1 MEQVNNHYH
10 GPITM
15 QGSCMQSHYVPAE
28 KPYAVYA
35 FVWEGPTMGIAQ
47 LIGTMLVGKPNKEGK
62 MVFDGKPVYRLTG
75 RNMLDFE
82 HCFIP
87 EDMGP
92 LINDPMFLGFV
103 GDTVDREAFVKTI
116 WMELAVAEEW
126 GCEHVIRRMEMAGLK
141 VDLGGKCTV
150 KDAEGWIG
158 SEYCHPDKGYD
169 YFLSIDKGIAIR
181 VKVWGCDDKSQPVR
195 KVFSNL
201 ARQIDHWE
209 KVGITLE
216 SVKMMKGRDG
226 YQEQVDEMLTLA
238 RTYKEYEQQ
247 ETFGSQLYTLL
258 ECREVIGTGR
268 CFYDDFV
275 MGMKKARYGDYSKY
289 DDDLEWAVSVGLIQ
303 REGNIIQFSHDM
315 ERMATWQWH
324 WLEGDEPKKES

>member
-15 QGSCMQSHYVPAE
+15 QSSCMQSHYVPAE

-47 LIGTMLVGKPNKEGK
+47 LIGTMLVGTPNKGGK
-62 MVFDGKPVYRLTG
+62 MEFDGKPVYRLPG

-116 WMELAVAEEW
+116 WMELRDAEEW
-126 GCEHVIRRMEMAGLK
+126 GCEHVIKRMEMAGLK
-141 VDLGGKCTV
+141 VDLGGKCSV
-150 KDAEGWIG
+150 QDAEGWID
-158 SEYCHPDKGYD
+158 SEYCDSAKGND
-169 YFLSIDKGIAIR
+169 CFLSINDGIAIR
-181 VKVWGCDDKSQPVR
+181 VKVWDSNGKSEPVR
-195 KVFSNL
+195 KVLRNL
-201 ARQIDHWE
+201 MSQIYQWE

-216 SVKMMKGRDG
+216 SIKMVKDRSG
-226 YQEQVDEMLTLA
+226 YQEQVDEMLALA
-238 RTYKEYEQQ
+238 RIYMKYEL
-247 ETFGSQLYTLL
+247 ETSEDQLYYLL
-258 ECREVIGTGR
+258 ECRDAIGTSR
-268 CFYDDFV
+268 CFYEDFV
-275 MGMKKARYGDYSKY
+275 MGMKKARYGGYSKY
-289 DDDLEWAVSVGLIQ
+289 DGDLEWAIDVGLIR
-303 REGNIIQFSHDM
+303 REGNIIQFLQDI

-324 WLEGDEPKKES
+324 WLEGDEKKRT

>member
-62 MVFDGKPVYRLTG
+62 MEFEGKPVYRLPD
-75 RNMLDFE
+75 RSMLDFE

-103 GDTVDREAFVKTI
+103 GDTVGREAFVKTI

-150 KDAEGWIG
+150 KDAEGEIDR
-158 SEYCHPDKGYD
+158 EYSHSGNGYE
-169 YFLSIDKGIAIR
+169 YFVAICEGIAIR
-181 VKVWGCDDKSQPVR
+181 VKVWDGNGKSKPGRDVLSQL
-195 KVFSNL
+195 S
-201 ARQIDHWE
+201 RQIDHWE

-216 SVKMMKGRDG
+216 SIKMIKRSAG
-226 YQEQVDEMLTLA
+226 YQAQVDEMLELA
-238 RTYKEYEQQ
+238 RIYKEYEQQ
-247 ETFGSQLYTLL
+247 ATTGSKLYYLL
-258 ECREVIGTGR
+258 ACREVIGTGR
-268 CFYDDFV
+268 CFYEDFV
-275 MGMKKARYGDYSKY
+275 MGMKKAWYGNYSEY
-289 DDDLEWAVSVGLIQ
+289 EEDLEWAISVGLIQ
-303 REGNIIQFSHDM
+303 REGNIIQFSQDM